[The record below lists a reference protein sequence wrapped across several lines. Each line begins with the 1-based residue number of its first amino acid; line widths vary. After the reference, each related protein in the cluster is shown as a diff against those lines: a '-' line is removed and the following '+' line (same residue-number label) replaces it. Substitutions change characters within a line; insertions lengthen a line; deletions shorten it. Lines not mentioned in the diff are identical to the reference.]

1 MSEFVVSE
9 EPFKLG
15 LAEKAPSPQ
24 EGECFLLCQSG
35 AGPQSSMLINYGV
48 KYSSAE
54 IRHGHYNQ
62 KITLS
67 LGEKEFSQ
75 SYRVVMEDK
84 DFYFDVTVKMSY
96 ALQDARAYFFQGKM
110 EEEDVLHTVRNAIRQ
125 QDGKWNAWK
134 DIELQNALENEI
146 EKKLKQYEGVK
157 FRRLEVHA
165 TPEEAAAKMRDSNKK
180 KTVGIHVSK
189 NETDEQIARN
199 EQAERVAD
207 SEQKLKMKQI
217 SDMALM
223 WQNFGNMGSIVDEY
237 LKGNMDGK
245 ELYEYLMRARAE
257 KMNMLQT
264 AVSGDMLTQKETMEK
279 LNEIFAN
286 NEFLQAAAQNQLP
299 GNDMNKLEEKA
310 GKNADGEEENEE
322 KELEEADQTEEKAQ
336 FVDGDYIS

>member
-1 MSEFVVSE
+1 MSEFIVCE

-15 LAEKAPSPQ
+15 WVEKVPSPQ

-35 AGPQSSMLINYGV
+35 AGAQNSMLINFGV

-67 LGEKEFSQ
+67 LKEKTFNQ
-75 SYRVVMEDK
+75 SYRVIMEDK
-84 DFYFDVTVKMSY
+84 DFYFDVVVKMSY
-96 ALQDARAYFFQGKM
+96 ALQDARIYFFERKM
-110 EEEDVLHTVRNAIRQ
+110 EEEDVSHTVRNAIRQ
-125 QDGKWNAWK
+125 QDGKWTAWE
-134 DIELQNALENEI
+134 DIELQNALEDEI
-146 EKKLKQYEGVK
+146 EKRLKEFDGVR
-157 FRRLEVHA
+157 FRRLEVLV
-165 TPEEAAAKMRDSNKK
+165 TPEEAAVKMRDSNKK
-180 KTVGIHVSK
+180 KTVGIHISQ
-189 NETDEQIARN
+189 NETDEKIARN

-237 LKGNMDGK
+237 FKGNMDGK
-245 ELYEYLMRARAE
+245 ELYDYIMRARSE
-257 KMNMLQT
+257 KMSMLQT

-286 NEFLQAAAQNQLP
+286 NEFLQTTELKQIL
-299 GNDMNKLEEKA
+299 GGDVNKLEEK
-310 GKNADGEEENEE
+310 NIRDEDSESQNEEE
-322 KELEEADQTEEKAQ
+322 KIDEADQSERKAP
-336 FVDGDYIS
+336 FVDGDYIK

>member
-1 MSEFVVSE
+1 MSEFIVSE

-15 LAEKAPSPQ
+15 LVEKAPSPQ

-35 AGPQSSMLINYGV
+35 AGAQSSMLINYGV

-62 KITLS
+62 KITFS
-67 LGEKEFSQ
+67 LKEKGFNQ

-84 DFYFDVTVKMSY
+84 DFHFNVTVKMSY
-96 ALQDARAYFFQGKM
+96 ALQDARAYFFQGRM

-125 QDGKWNAWK
+125 QDGKWNAWE
-134 DIELQNALENEI
+134 DIDLQNALENEI

-157 FRRLEVHA
+157 FRRLEVVA
-165 TPEEAAAKMRDSNKK
+165 APEEAAAKMRDSNKK

-207 SEQKLKMKQI
+207 SEQKLKIKQI
-217 SDMALM
+217 SDMALL

-245 ELYEYLMRARAE
+245 ELYDYLMRARSE
-257 KMNMLQT
+257 KMSMLQT

-286 NEFLQAAAQNQLP
+286 NEFLQAAEHKQLP
-299 GNDMNKLEEKA
+299 GKEVDKIEEKS
-310 GKNADGEEENEE
+310 GKDADGREENE
-322 KELEEADQTEEKAQ
+322 KEEIEETDQTEETAQ
-336 FVDGDYIS
+336 FADGDYIS

>member
-1 MSEFVVSE
+1 MSEFIVSE

-15 LAEKAPSPQ
+15 LIEKVPNPQ
-24 EGECFLLCQSG
+24 NGECFLLCQSG
-35 AGPQSSMLINYGV
+35 AGAQNSMLINCGV

-54 IRHGHYNQ
+54 VRHGHYNQ

-67 LGEKEFSQ
+67 LEEKLFHQ
-75 SYRVVMEDK
+75 NDRIIMEDR
-84 DFYFDVTVKMSY
+84 DFHFDIVIKMSY
-96 ALQDARAYFFQGKM
+96 SIQDARMYFFQGRM
-110 EEEDVLHTVRNAIRQ
+110 EEEDVSHTVRNVIRQ
-125 QDGKWNAWK
+125 QDGKWNAWE

-146 EKKLKQYEGVK
+146 EKRLKQYEGVR
-157 FRRLEVHA
+157 FRRLEVLV
-165 TPEEAAAKMRDSNKK
+165 TPEEEAAKMRESNKK

-223 WQNFGNMGSIVDEY
+223 WQNFGNMGSVVDEY

-245 ELYEYLMRARAE
+245 ELYDYLVRARSE
-257 KMNMLQT
+257 KMGMLQT
-264 AVSGDMLTQKETMEK
+264 AVAGDMLTQKEMMEK

-286 NEFLQAAAQNQLP
+286 NEFMQGVGQKQLP
-299 GNDMNKLEEKA
+299 GNDEKKIEEKSR
-310 GKNADGEEENEE
+310 KNLEGDRKNEEEKVSESDQM
-322 KELEEADQTEEKAQ
+322 KEAAPVT
-336 FVDGDYIS
+336 DGDYIP

>member
-1 MSEFVVSE
+1 MSEFIVSE
-9 EPFKLG
+9 DPFKLKLG
-15 LAEKAPSPQ
+15 EKVPSPQ
-24 EGECFLLCQSG
+24 EEECFLLCQSG
-35 AGPQSSMLINYGV
+35 AGAQGSMLINYGV

-62 KITLS
+62 KVTFS

-84 DFYFDVTVKMSY
+84 DFYFDVTVKASY
-96 ALQDARAYFFQGKM
+96 ALQDARIYFFQGKM
-110 EEEDVLHTVRNAIRQ
+110 EEEDILHTVRNAIRQ
-125 QDGKWNAWK
+125 QDGKWNAWE

-146 EKKLKQYEGVK
+146 EKKLKQYEGVR

-165 TPEEAAAKMRDSNKK
+165 TPEEAAAKMRDSDKK
-180 KTVGIHVSK
+180 KTVRIHVSR

-217 SDMALM
+217 NDMALM

-245 ELYEYLMRARAE
+245 ELYDYLMRARSE
-257 KMNMLQT
+257 KMSMLQT

-286 NEFLQAAAQNQLP
+286 NEFLQAEAQKQLP
-299 GNDMNKLEEKA
+299 DNDLNKLEKKA
-310 GKNADGEEENEE
+310 GEDAEGENKNEEEEI
-322 KELEEADQTEEKAQ
+322 EEADQTKEPLQ
-336 FVDGDYIS
+336 FADGDYIS